1 MLPAKRIHDVCS
13 QVDILPSIASIAKVP
28 YYNNTFGRD
37 LFDTLALKTGNSISN
52 EKFAFIIDHDV
63 KTVGLVSAEYYF
75 LKDTKTGK
83 EEMVSVINN
92 EEIKPAAETDS
103 VKKYMST
110 LTDAWHET
118 AKYLLLNN
126 KKKN

>member
-1 MLPAKRIHDVCS
+1 
-13 QVDILPSIASIAKVP
+13 
-28 YYNNTFGRD
+28 
-37 LFDTLALKTGNSISN
+37 
-52 EKFAFIIDHDV
+52 
-63 KTVGLVSAEYYF
+63 LVSAEYYF

-103 VKKYMST
+103 VKRYMST